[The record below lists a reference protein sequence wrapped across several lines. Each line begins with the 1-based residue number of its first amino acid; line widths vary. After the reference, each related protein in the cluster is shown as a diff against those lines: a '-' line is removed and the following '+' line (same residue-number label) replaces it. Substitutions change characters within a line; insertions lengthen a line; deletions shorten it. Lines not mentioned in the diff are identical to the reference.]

1 MWPRIKLKVAIYSS
15 NRVRVSLVKASVMR
29 DLEWQVVT
37 LLSEVDLNHAISP
50 PFLIQ
55 WQHVNKFV
63 ASMFNIVHTAFS
75 FVVA

>member
-15 NRVRVSLVKASVMR
+15 NRVRVSLVEASVMR

-37 LLSEVDLNHAISP
+37 LLSAVDLNHAISP

>member
-1 MWPRIKLKVAIYSS
+1 MYPS
-15 NRVRVSLVKASVMR
+15 NRVRVYLAEASVMR

-37 LLSEVDLNHAISP
+37 LLSAVDLNHAISP
-50 PFLIQ
+50 PFLIR
-55 WQHVNKFV
+55 WQMHVNKFV